1 MQITEK
7 FLEGKNPDQQ
17 LCEDGIF
24 QSDDF
29 VAVIDGATA
38 KSKTQYDGKSSGRAA
53 MEKVRQ
59 ALENVPADADVYTAI
74 DIITG
79 CMAEWYRNL
88 GIYEHL
94 QSNYIERPSASAVI
108 YSHQKKEIWQIG
120 DCLAI
125 VDDKHFYNNK
135 ILDEIV
141 INARVLYLEMQIQ
154 QGKTV
159 PELIDNDIGRE
170 FILPLLQNQG
180 CLQNNFNGSEYAW
193 EVFDGFPL
201 LKERVKIIDASK
213 AKTLILASDG
223 YPKLFNTLQESEEYL
238 KYVLQNDPLC
248 FTINKGT
255 KALKKGN
262 NSFDDRAYVK
272 IEL

>member
-1 MQITEK
+1 MQIIEK

-38 KSKTQYDGKSSGRAA
+38 KSKIEYDGKSSGRAA
-53 MEKVRQ
+53 MEKVKQ
-59 ALENVPADADVYTAI
+59 ALKDVPADADVYTAI

-154 QGKTV
+154 QGKTIA
-159 PELIDNDIGRE
+159 ELINNDIGRE

>member
-38 KSKTQYDGKSSGRAA
+38 KSKIEYDGKSSGRAA
-53 MEKVRQ
+53 MEKIKQ
-59 ALENVPADADVYTAI
+59 ALKDVPADADVYTAI

-108 YSHQKKEIWQIG
+108 YSHQKKRN
-120 DCLAI
+120 LA
-125 VDDKHFYNNK
+125 N
-135 ILDEIV
+135 
-141 INARVLYLEMQIQ
+141 R
-154 QGKTV
+154 
-159 PELIDNDIGRE
+159 R
-170 FILPLLQNQG
+170 LL
-180 CLQNNFNGSEYAW
+180 
-193 EVFDGFPL
+193 
-201 LKERVKIIDASK
+201 
-213 AKTLILASDG
+213 
-223 YPKLFNTLQESEEYL
+223 
-238 KYVLQNDPLC
+238 
-248 FTINKGT
+248 
-255 KALKKGN
+255 GN
-262 NSFDDRAYVK
+262 S
-272 IEL
+272 

>member
-1 MQITEK
+1 MQIIEK

-38 KSKTQYDGKSSGRAA
+38 KSKIEYDGKSSGRAA
-53 MEKVRQ
+53 MEKVKQ
-59 ALENVPADADVYTAI
+59 ALKDVPADADVCTAI

-135 ILDEIV
+135 ILDEIM

-154 QGKTV
+154 QGKTIA
-159 PELIDNDIGRE
+159 ELINNDIGRE

-262 NSFDDRAYVK
+262 NSFDDRAYIK

>member
-1 MQITEK
+1 M
-7 FLEGKNPDQQ
+7 
-17 LCEDGIF
+17 
-24 QSDDF
+24 
-29 VAVIDGATA
+29 
-38 KSKTQYDGKSSGRAA
+38 
-53 MEKVRQ
+53 
-59 ALENVPADADVYTAI
+59 
-74 DIITG
+74 
-79 CMAEWYRNL
+79 
-88 GIYEHL
+88 
-94 QSNYIERPSASAVI
+94 
-108 YSHQKKEIWQIG
+108 
-120 DCLAI
+120 AI